1 MFSLLDASLL
11 SSSCRTDRHEG
22 AGLELDIAQGLR
34 GQGGRGGRGGHEEL
48 SLLSF

>member
-1 MFSLLDASLL
+1 MSCSLLHQSDRRL
-11 SSSCRTDRHEG
+11 SEC